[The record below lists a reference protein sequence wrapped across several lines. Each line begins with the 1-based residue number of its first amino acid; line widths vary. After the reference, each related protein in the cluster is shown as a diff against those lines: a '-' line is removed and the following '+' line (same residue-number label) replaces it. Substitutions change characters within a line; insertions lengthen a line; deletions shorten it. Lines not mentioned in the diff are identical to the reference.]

1 MEINAGVA
9 TAQEIGVK
17 QTTTKFQ
24 VETGKTTTQSFGQT
38 EKIITGTGSYNCYP
52 SEGGMIVVDDVA
64 GAGAITL
71 NLVLAQ
77 DPVGAYEPNA
87 NPPNAGGGGTPV
99 AGIPDKAGYGT
110 WQIGDQ
116 VTVVAS
122 YASGN
127 TPAISV
133 QSCTLL
139 SDGLGGSGDPVL
151 DPSRAAKINGVNSN
165 STPNTIT
172 TNYTAKTYIL
182 VTNISET
189 LGVSWVAIG

>member
-38 EKIITGTGSYNCYP
+38 EKIITATGTYSCYP

-127 TPAISV
+127 VPSISV
-133 QSCTLL
+133 SSFTLL
-139 SDGLGGSGDPVL
+139 SDGLGNSGDPVI
-151 DPSRAAKINGVNSN
+151 DPSRAAKINGVNS

-182 VTNISET
+182 VTNISEP